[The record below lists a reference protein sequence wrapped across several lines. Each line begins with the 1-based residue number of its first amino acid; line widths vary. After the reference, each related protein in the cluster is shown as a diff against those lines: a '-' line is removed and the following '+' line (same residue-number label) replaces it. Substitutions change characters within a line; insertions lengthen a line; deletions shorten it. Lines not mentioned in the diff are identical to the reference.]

1 MRTDVT
7 RRTGNLA
14 FIEVSQSRNN
24 NDMLFMSNPPICELT
39 KDQTQDLINML
50 TTMHHKKWGNE
61 RGN

>member
-1 MRTDVT
+1 MRTNVT

-24 NDMLFMSNPPICELT
+24 NDKLFMSSPPISELT
-39 KDQTQDLINML
+39 KEQAQALIHML
-50 TTMHHKKWGNE
+50 TTMHREMWGNE